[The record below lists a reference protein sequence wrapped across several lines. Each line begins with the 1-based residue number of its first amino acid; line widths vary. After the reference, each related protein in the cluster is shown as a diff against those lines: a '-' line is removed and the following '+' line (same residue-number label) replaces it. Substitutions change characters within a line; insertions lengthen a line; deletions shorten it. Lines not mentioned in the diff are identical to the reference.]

1 MNINFDKSRYIELLK
16 KEETLKN
23 QEISFL
29 DENPKES
36 CELLSYKI
44 ILENQIYY
52 NRKTEYIFLVEEY
65 LRENAG
71 EDGAR
76 LFLWEFFIIFK
87 KDNKAL
93 EILEQGI
100 QRLATFCINP
110 KSTEFSALINE
121 IVGFCQFLTFDPE
134 DKYGITL
141 DQFRDSIEK
150 IFMDSILAILLG
162 VRIGCS
168 PLGKTRLIKRNRFNR
183 RLPMIARIT
192 SQGIQGIIALDLLEK
207 IFSIILSFI
216 LTLNLPILKYLKLW
230 H

>member
-87 KDNKAL
+87 KDNKVF
-93 EILEQGI
+93 I
-100 QRLATFCINP
+100 P
-110 KSTEFSALINE
+110 EFGAIAPRRIAGGQDPHSKAAQA
-121 IVGFCQFLTFDPE
+121 VDPE
-134 DKYGITL
+134 FAGQSVDPTHITL
-141 DQFRDSIEK
+141 FH
-150 IFMDSILAILLG
+150 LL
-162 VRIGCS
+162 
-168 PLGKTRLIKRNRFNR
+168 TH
-183 RLPMIARIT
+183 T
-192 SQGIQGIIALDLLEK
+192 SCPSGEAC
-207 IFSIILSFI
+207 
-216 LTLNLPILKYLKLW
+216 Y
-230 H
+230 